1 MHKIKKKKSALFIKI
16 NGFKLNKINMDLEVI
31 AREIGLKS
39 LTSKQL
45 FNDVSFI
52 YKV

>member
-1 MHKIKKKKSALFIKI
+1 MHKIKKKSALFLEI
-16 NGFKLNKINMDLEVI
+16 NFKLNKINMSLEVI

-52 YKV
+52 YKFY